1 MDCFLEMR
9 KDRPLDCFGI
19 YPQVLPLA
27 FNWLHQQKNL
37 TISEYD
43 DQLDMSY
50 YSEEQLIYWG
60 WTHHMKPV
68 RLLFCRHSRTT
79 DRCGRT
85 SADWLIEFSQLVT
98 STTPFIYQHVIHPVG
113 APPAIDVTN
122 CENVNVT

>member
-1 MDCFLEMR
+1 MGPVCLLSQCVFEEPLVFCAEYTDHMDCFVEMR

-50 YSEEQLIYWG
+50 YSDEQLIYWG
-60 WTHHMKPV
+60 WTHHMYMSNL
-68 RLLFCRHSRTT
+68 RIEL
-79 DRCGRT
+79 
-85 SADWLIEFSQLVT
+85 AD
-98 STTPFIYQHVIHPVG
+98 
-113 APPAIDVTN
+113 N
-122 CENVNVT
+122 